1 VIEGGGSDKTPAV
14 PETPEIC
21 VITDDPVNAMKK
33 CQEVFATSTVV
44 AGVVCVEVSKDA
56 SHLEVSFE
64 ATGNWTLIT
73 TEFWVGDNISNV
85 PSNGDGVDTES
96 FPYYW
101 CNSTGESRHLSNV
114 DLKWSYLCED
124 LSDFTL
130 TVVAQVTLGEVDSEG
145 QLIEGSELITFATEH
160 QVSTADGTF
169 GYFDVDILCECV
181 PSENETR
188 RLDVSTSDA
197 DPAETSPCNKDAVV
211 AEEDFETGT
220 ASGWNNGLIALDERF
235 GRFLGRLGRENR
247 AMSKVFAVPSG
258 VERLKVAFS
267 VYATGVA
274 SWGSDD
280 QFRVKVGIADI
291 NLGDFTQTSANGITQ
306 DITWSRRATAALNHY
321 EVVLDIPRE
330 YFLGREVTLAFEA
343 AIKDSIARKS
353 AGVDNLV
360 ITAIGANPCDVGA
373 AGGVRVDARDIT
385 KDASGFRVGSLTDFN
400 VPDEGEEDT
409 EDDEGRGYCH
419 SEDFPCGDA
428 EGMVYVCHYSIT
440 SGYQTF
446 CMKESDSDLV
456 RTYPD
461 DYCGPCIGGYGSLN
475 TQQKTAP

>member
-1 VIEGGGSDKTPAV
+1 VSEGGSDKTPV
-14 PETPEIC
+14 PTPPEIC
-21 VITDDPVNAMKK
+21 VITDDLVNAMKE
-33 CQEVFATSTVV
+33 CQEVFASSTLV
-44 AGVVCVEVSKDA
+44 AGVVCVQVSEDS

-73 TEFWVGDNISNV
+73 TEFWVGDDISNV
-85 PSNGDGVDTES
+85 PSNEDGVDTES

-101 CNSTGESRHLSNV
+101 CNSTGENHHLSNV

-130 TVVAQVTLGEVDSEG
+130 TVVAQVTLGEVDSDG
-145 QLIEGSELITFATEH
+145 QLIEGTELITFATEH

-181 PSENETR
+181 PSDDETR
-188 RLDVSTSDA
+188 RLDMSTSDA
-197 DPAETSPCNKDAVV
+197 DAAETSRCSKDAIL
-211 AEEDFETGT
+211 AKEDFETGT

-235 GRFLGRLGRENR
+235 GHFLGRLGRENR
-247 AMSKVFAVPSG
+247 AMSKVFAVPSESEL
-258 VERLKVAFS
+258 VKLEFS
-267 VYATGVA
+267 VYVTGVS
-274 SWGSDD
+274 SWGSED
-280 QFRVKVGIADI
+280 QFHVKVGIADI
-291 NLGDFTQTSANGITQ
+291 NLGDFTDASALGTTQ
-306 DITWSRRATAALNHY
+306 DISWSRRFADAGSHHM
-321 EVVLDIPRE
+321 VVMDVPRE
-330 YFLGREVTLAFEA
+330 YFLGGELTLAFEV

-360 ITAIGANPCDVGA
+360 ITGIGANPCDVNA
-373 AGGVRVDARDIT
+373 AGGMKANERDIT
-385 KDASGFRVGSLTDFN
+385 KGASGFRVSSLMDSSA
-400 VPDEGEEDT
+400 PDEDFDGDT
-409 EDDEGRGYCH
+409 EEDEGRGYCH

-475 TQQKTAP
+475 NQQKAAP